1 MDAKTKSLHEI
12 FPIFNEDTRVAV
24 ENPVDKVRRL
34 GTVVGLANHTFL
46 TAKDGTEVC
55 IDDSGAPIRNSSGN
69 MIGIVLVFRDIT
81 ERRMSEGALMRAEK
95 LAAAGRLAASVAHEV
110 NNPLEGLTNL
120 VYIALRSN
128 DLDEIHHLL
137 AQAESELGRIAHI
150 TRQSLGFYRETSVPA
165 HFKPATIVREVTDF
179 YTSRAISLGVS
190 FIVNAK
196 TEREVL
202 GSAGEL
208 RQILSNLLANS
219 LDACVGGSTIRIEAS
234 SAVDPR
240 DLSRQ
245 GVRITIADTGFGIP
259 AKHLE
264 SIFEPF
270 FTTKKDTGTGLGL
283 WVSRELVE
291 KHGGSLRVRS
301 RTSDPLCGTVFSIFL
316 PNRGRVQPINSF
328 STNDHAT
335 PGGAL

>member
-1 MDAKTKSLHEI
+1 
-12 FPIFNEDTRVAV
+12 
-24 ENPVDKVRRL
+24 
-34 GTVVGLANHTFL
+34 
-46 TAKDGTEVC
+46 
-55 IDDSGAPIRNSSGN
+55 
-69 MIGIVLVFRDIT
+69 
-81 ERRMSEGALMRAEK
+81 MRAEK

-128 DLDEIHHLL
+128 DLNEIRHLL
-137 AQAESELGRIAHI
+137 SQAESELGRIAHI
-150 TRQSLGFYRETSVPA
+150 TRQSLGFYRETSTPT
-165 HFKPATIVREVTDF
+165 HFKPATIVREVADF
-179 YTSRAISLGVS
+179 YTSRATSLGVS
-190 FIVNAK
+190 FVVNTR

-219 LDACVGGSTIRIEAS
+219 LDASASGSTIRIEAS
-234 SAVDPR
+234 SAIDPR
-240 DLSRQ
+240 DLSRL

-259 AKHLE
+259 PKHLE

-301 RTSDPLCGTVFSIFL
+301 RTTDPLCGTVFSIFL
-316 PNRGRVQPINSF
+316 PNQGKLQAIDSF
-328 STNDHAT
+328 STNDHAAAG
-335 PGGAL
+335 PNVVQ

>member
-1 MDAKTKSLHEI
+1 
-12 FPIFNEDTRVAV
+12 
-24 ENPVDKVRRL
+24 
-34 GTVVGLANHTFL
+34 
-46 TAKDGTEVC
+46 
-55 IDDSGAPIRNSSGN
+55 
-69 MIGIVLVFRDIT
+69 MIGVVLVFRDIT

-120 VYIALRSN
+120 VYIARRSN
-128 DLDEIHHLL
+128 DLDEIRQLL
-137 AQAESELGRIAHI
+137 AQAENELGRIAHI
-150 TRQSLGFYRETSVPA
+150 TRQSLGFYRDTSTPGSLQA
-165 HFKPATIVREVTDF
+165 RHHRPRSHRFLRL
-179 YTSRAISLGVS
+179 SRRQPWESLS
-190 FIVNAK
+190 SSMPQ

-219 LDACVGGSTIRIEAS
+219 LDACASGSTIRIEAN

-240 DLSRQ
+240 DPSRPAFASPSQ
-245 GVRITIADTGFGIP
+245 IP
-259 AKHLE
+259 ASAFLLNHLE
-264 SIFEPF
+264 NIFEPF

-316 PNRGRVQPINSF
+316 PNQGSLQSIDSLT
-328 STNDHAT
+328 TNDHAAT
-335 PGGAL
+335 RPNGAQ